1 MAATF
6 HEVGR
11 IFVVRWIEP
20 TVDDLNEIRTR
31 LKALGAKLGKPPVY
45 IAITPAESTPPTDS
59 VRKEM
64 LATMGE
70 MSNLTESLH
79 LVLEGSG
86 LKFSALRS
94 IVASMFLIGGNRK
107 THVHDSLH
115 NAIAKARLGED
126 EAEAVREAL
135 NRAQPGL
142 ARAK

>member
-20 TVDDLNEIRTR
+20 TVEDLHEIRNR
-31 LKALGAKLGKPPVY
+31 LKGLGTKLGKPPIY
-45 IAITPAESTPPTDS
+45 IAITPTESTPPTDS

-64 LATMGE
+64 LSTMGE
-70 MSNLTESLH
+70 MSDLTESLH

-94 IVASMFLIGGNRK
+94 IVASMFLIG
-107 THVHDSLH
+107 
-115 NAIAKARLGED
+115 
-126 EAEAVREAL
+126 
-135 NRAQPGL
+135 
-142 ARAK
+142 